1 MRKFLTYPLI
11 ALLVSAFSIAAQS
24 TASERP
30 IDVPDINGMA
40 VTLVKPAF
48 PETAVAADADG
59 EAVTLKVVV
68 DENGNVV
75 TAACST
81 TCHAMLKD
89 AAELAALQSKFKPLI
104 KDGRAVRYQ
113 GILIYT
119 FVVNRVNWFRFATAL
134 ESTRQ
139 FDNLS
144 LGPVAQILPP
154 DRQDE
159 KTKLISLDAEGV
171 TFETRQKVIAEVAN
185 SVRSKLTGR
194 DLWHY
199 DLAMALRRI
208 TFWTQAAEATDRG
221 QLQKAIAALASNAS
235 AAPEDAPA
243 ELISDLT
250 VISKYRIPDAI
261 AERDLRRAIMEL
273 TRKAMM
279 HFAEKRPAS
288 LVR

>member
-68 DENGNVV
+68 DEIGNVV